1 MSHTTEFVSVCVS
14 VSPHM
19 VCAGMKVG
27 LERLEKFVRHCC
39 HVPYLTCKSK
49 ATKKKKKEAYW
60 KSQNTEG
67 IPSSST
73 PYTHPRK
80 MLTATTTQWHKLC
93 TLCRLS
99 QAHFN
104 PTAQPVKPPSFLCK
118 AACETELLSH
128 SHPLRQHNGFCLE
141 GLAAVTSLATTTGCI
156 KAQLPQPVP
165 STLYTPSTHR
175 SIIFLLG
182 RCCVTGDLIH
192 SFAGSGT
199 VSGCSV
205 NLLSFVRTLKVN

>member
-19 VCAGMKVG
+19 VCASMTVG
-27 LERLEKFVRHCC
+27 LERLDCF

-49 ATKKKKKEAYW
+49 ATKKRKTYW
-60 KSQNTEG
+60 KSQNTKG

-80 MLTATTTQWHKLC
+80 MSTATTTQLHKLC

-99 QAHFN
+99 HTHFN

-141 GLAAVTSLATTTGCI
+141 GLAAVTSLATMTGCI
-156 KAQLPQPVP
+156 KAQPPQLVL

-182 RCCVTGDLIH
+182 RCCVSGDLIH
-192 SFAGSGT
+192 SFAEFRHSKWLQCEFT
-199 VSGCSV
+199 VLCK
-205 NLLSFVRTLKVN
+205 NT